1 MSTSIGGPSGDI
13 AMTSKLSEIESRA
26 ASATQL
32 EAVIGAMRGIAAARE
47 REAQARLAGIRSSA
61 ATVGEAIGWVLS
73 AAPSGYA
80 PDPAPAES
88 GTRILIVVCTE
99 QGFVGGF
106 NEHLLARVE
115 WLKGDAPGEIFV
127 VGTRGAMLAR
137 ERALPCVWSVPMASH
152 ADDAM
157 RVAGQIADAVF
168 ARFRN
173 RASSALWLVHATPGP
188 ALGEQIVTRRLVP
201 FEFARFTSSSRRQPP
216 LFNLPLDQLLTGL
229 TERYVYLE
237 LCEGLMQSFASENAA
252 RLAAMLA
259 ASHHVKD
266 QLAALMR
273 ESRIVRQDAITDE
286 VAELAAAGICAQSSP
301 SIQVPP

>member
-1 MSTSIGGPSGDI
+1 MS
-13 AMTSKLSEIESRA
+13 SKLSEIESRT

-32 EAVIGAMRGIAAARE
+32 QAVIGAMRGIAAARE
-47 REAQARLAGIRSSA
+47 REAQARIAGIRSAA
-61 ATVGEAIGWVLS
+61 ATVGEAIGRALT

-80 PDPAPAES
+80 PDPAPAQGS
-88 GTRILIVVCTE
+88 VRILIVVCTE

-106 NEHLLARVE
+106 NDRLLARAE
-115 WLKGDAPGEIFV
+115 QLKGTAPSEIFV
-127 VGTRGAMLAR
+127 VGTRGAMLAQ
-137 ERALPCVWSVPMASH
+137 ERALHCAWTVPMASH

-168 ARFRN
+168 ARFRD
-173 RASSALWLVHATPGP
+173 RASSQVWLVYATPGP
-188 ALGEQIVTRRLVP
+188 ALAESIVTRRLVP
-201 FEFARFTSSSRRQPP
+201 FEFARFRRASSRQPP

-266 QLAALMR
+266 QLAVLTR
-273 ESRIVRQDAITDE
+273 ESRIVRQSEITAE
-286 VAELAAAGICAQSSP
+286 IAELATAGRARTSP
-301 SIQVPP
+301 YTQT

>member
-1 MSTSIGGPSGDI
+1 MGVPDGDI

-61 ATVGEAIGWVLS
+61 AIVGEAIGRVL
-73 AAPSGYA
+73 AAVPSDDA
-80 PDPAPAES
+80 TDPAPAET
-88 GTRILIVVCTE
+88 GTHILIVVCTE

-106 NEHLLARVE
+106 NEHLLAKVE
-115 WLKGDAPGEIFV
+115 CLKGDAPADLFV

-137 ERALPCVWSVPMASH
+137 ERALPYALSVPMASH

-168 ARFRN
+168 SRFRHQ
-173 RASSALWLVHATPGP
+173 ASSALWLVHATPGP
-188 ALGEQIVTRRLVP
+188 ALDERIVTRQLVP
-201 FEFARFTSSSRRQPP
+201 FEFARFRLSSRRQPP
-216 LFNLPLDQLLTGL
+216 LFNLPLDPLLTGL

-252 RLAAMLA
+252 RLAAMLS

-266 QLAALMR
+266 QLSALTR
-273 ESRIVRQDAITDE
+273 ESRIVRQDAITTE
-286 VAELAAAGICAQSSP
+286 IAELSAARAYAQPSP
-301 SIQVPP
+301 PMQRR